1 METPLSSRSRSTRR
15 VRRKVCSSET
25 KLVIKPTEFTLQ
37 MPEKRPKT
45 DRPKKISKQLK
56 VKGHLER
63 PRRHLKK
70 SFLYS
75 TVHKDHKRPR
85 KGMKSTKKKIEIIE
99 SETSSVSILNGKV
112 SQNWVFRWTRL
123 SNVFDFA
130 PDIWLQRWVRS
141 WLISHRA

>member
-1 METPLSSRSRSTRR
+1 METPLSSRSKLTRQ

-25 KLVIKPTEFTLQ
+25 KLVIKSAEFIPQ
-37 MPEKRPKT
+37 IPEKRPKV
-45 DRPKKISKQLK
+45 DRPKKISKRLK
-56 VKGHLER
+56 IKNLPEK

-75 TVHKDHKRPR
+75 TVHKDHKHSR
-85 KGMKSTKKKIEIIE
+85 KALKSSKKKIEVLE

-112 SQNWVFRWTRL
+112 SQNWLFRWTRL

-130 PDIWLQRWVRS
+130 PDIWMQRWVRS
-141 WLISHRA
+141 